1 MSLTLIGI
9 IGIVVLFVFIFL
21 NVPVGVALAGVG
33 IAGIAVISGFDCAL
47 KTLGI
52 EYYRTASTY
61 VFSVIPLFIAMGF
74 LASRSNLSSE
84 AFVAIRNF
92 IGALRG
98 GLAMAT
104 AIAAAIF
111 SAICGDS
118 IATAVTIGSISLPE
132 MKKRKYS
139 DTLALGCVAAGGNLG
154 FLIPP
159 SLGFIFYAILTEQ
172 SVGVLFISGI
182 GPGILL
188 TLLFILTIWIWCK
201 IYPEAGPSSERVDWA
216 IRIKSLKG
224 VVGSIIII
232 LLILGG
238 IYLGLFTPTEAGAV
252 GVFGVVVIALIKR
265 TLSFND
271 FIESMLGSADL
282 VGRVFILVTGA
293 IIFSRF
299 ITLTE
304 FPMKLAE
311 VIVHLEVS
319 PYVVLLIIL
328 IFYILIGFVM
338 DIMSIIL
345 LAAPILH
352 PILVHLGFD
361 PVWLAA
367 LTMVTILM
375 GNISPPVG
383 IVVYALSGFIT
394 DPNIS
399 VLTIFKGVMPFLAV
413 MLLGLVLMIIFPTI
427 VLFLPKL
434 MGV

>member
-9 IGIVVLFVFIFL
+9 LGIIILFVLIFL
-21 NVPVGVALAGVG
+21 NVPVGIALAGVG
-33 IAGIAVISGFDCAL
+33 VLGISFISGIDSAL
-47 KTLGI
+47 STIGI

-74 LASRSNLSSE
+74 IASESSLSEE
-84 AFVAIRNF
+84 AFNVIRNF
-92 IGALRG
+92 IGSFRG

-104 AIAAAIF
+104 TTAAAVF

-118 IATAVTIGSISLPE
+118 IATAVTIGSVALPE

-139 DTLALGCVAAGGNLG
+139 DVLSLGCVAAGGNLG

-182 GPGILL
+182 MPGILL
-188 TLLFILTIWIWCK
+188 TFLFIVTIWIWCK
-201 IYPEAGPSSERVDWA
+201 IDPGAGPASEKVGWHT
-216 IRIKSLKG
+216 RIKSLG
-224 VVGSIIII
+224 GITGSIIII
-232 LLILGG
+232 VLILGG
-238 IYLGLFTPTEAGAV
+238 IYAGLFTPTEAGAI
-252 GVFGVVVIALIKR
+252 GVFGVLVVAVCKR
-265 TLSFND
+265 SLGFKG
-271 FIESMLGSADL
+271 FINAMFGTANLT
-282 VGRVFILVTGA
+282 GRVFILVTGA

-304 FPMKLAE
+304 FPTKLAE
-311 VIVHLEVS
+311 VIVGLDVS
-319 PYVVLLIIL
+319 PYLILIIVL
-328 IFYILIGFVM
+328 VFYVMIGFVM

-352 PILVHLGFD
+352 PILTHLGFD
-361 PVWLAA
+361 PVWVAA

-383 IVVYALSGFIT
+383 IVVYALSGFI
-394 DPNIS
+394 DDVS
-399 VLTIFKGVMPFLAV
+399 VFTIFRGTLPFLGA
-413 MLLGLVLMIIFPTI
+413 MLIGLILMIAFPQI
-427 VLFLPKL
+427 SLFLPNL
-434 MGV
+434 MMP